1 MIKKRPSPLSRH
13 LLLACCLAAGASVA
27 IGSASEPAAAAVSPQ
42 SDGIAQPHDTA
53 YIAPQASIDNR
64 ADSVTV
70 SGRSFQGPGPY
81 TVYFAAEIPASVTYY
96 AWEIASDNRFEDI
109 LVQYHDLE
117 TDYEFNEAGT
127 YYARFTTSNTDNTQ
141 ETFGE
146 PYTITVTESLLE
158 IPNLIT
164 PDSPSGNNR
173 VFKVKYKSLRKFEMW
188 VFNRWGN
195 QLFHTTKPE
204 EGWDGTHGGKLVP
217 TGAYYY
223 LVKAEGTDNIK
234 YERKGDINVLR
245 LKKSNNNGSQAF

>member
-1 MIKKRPSPLSRH
+1 MMKKIPAPLSH
-13 LLLACCLAAGASVA
+13 FMFIACCLAAGGTLSLR
-27 IGSASEPAAAAVSPQ
+27 SASLPAATTVSPQ
-42 SDGIAQPHDTA
+42 SDGPTQPWDTA
-53 YIAPQASIDNR
+53 YIDPQVSIDNR
-64 ADSVTV
+64 VDSVTV

-81 TVYFAAEIPASVTYY
+81 TVYFAAEIPAAVTYY
-96 AWEIASDNRFEDI
+96 AWEIASDNRFEDL

-117 TDYEFNEAGT
+117 ADYEFNEAGT
-127 YYARFTTSNTDNTQ
+127 YYARFTTSNADNTQ

-173 VFKVKYKSLRKFEMW
+173 IFKVKYKSLRKFEMW

-245 LKKSNNNGSQAF
+245 LKKYNNNDSQAF

>member
-1 MIKKRPSPLSRH
+1 MIKKIPATPSHLLLMACSFALGGFLSLRSAPRQTATTDSPLSYD
-13 LLLACCLAAGASVA
+13 LT
-27 IGSASEPAAAAVSPQ
+27 
-42 SDGIAQPHDTA
+42 QPRDTA
-53 YIAPQASIDNR
+53 YIETQASIDNR

-81 TVYFAAEIPASVTYY
+81 TVYFAAEIPASATYY
-96 AWEIASDNRFEDI
+96 VWQIASDNRFEDL
-109 LVQYHDLE
+109 LVQYHELE
-117 TDYEFNEAGT
+117 ADYEFNEAGT
-127 YYARFTTSNTDNTQ
+127 YYARFNTSNADNTQ

-245 LKKSNNNGSQAF
+245 LKKSNNNDSQAF

>member
-1 MIKKRPSPLSRH
+1 MKKLPAPHSYLMFI
-13 LLLACCLAAGASVA
+13 ACCLAASGSN
-27 IGSASEPAAAAVSPQ
+27 IMRSASALAATVVSPL
-42 SDGIAQPHDTA
+42 SDGLLLPQDTA

-81 TVYFAAEIPASVTYY
+81 TVYFAAEISPAITYY
-96 AWEIASDNRFEDI
+96 AWEIASDSRFDDI
-109 LVQYHDLE
+109 MVQYHELE
-117 TDYEFNEAGT
+117 ADYEFNEAGT
-127 YYARFTTSNTDNTQ
+127 YYARFTTSNADNTQ

-146 PYTITVTESLLE
+146 PYTIIVTESLLE

-173 VFKVKYKSLRKFEMW
+173 IFKVKYKSLRKFEMW

-204 EGWDGTHGGKLVP
+204 EGWDGTQGGKPVP

-223 LVKAEGTDNIK
+223 IVKAEGTDNIK

-245 LKKSNNNGSQAF
+245 LKKSNNSGSQAF